1 MREISI
7 ALKLCSKLLCKIQ
20 PPLIKCDKY
29 DADRPLENGTAS
41 AEDDTGE
48 KFCDAN
54 GSLDGNE
61 TVISCEDNSI
71 TFSDSS
77 EIKLLDHENNSK
89 TTCSVISVCV
99 EKFQSLVVTFIKEK
113 MICDFTKSFRYYESL
128 ILPEEGGKLQREK
141 RLDGIL
147 KRCLTFKRIPPSEDE
162 ILRFKKEICED
173 VPLPTDR
180 PLPQVDHI
188 VPNHILC
195 QAFEQLSHLLKEL
208 SSIPTFYTD
217 SKELYDAH
225 MRSSKLFMLII
236 TLYNKQYLI

>member
-20 PPLIKCDKY
+20 PPLIKYDKY
-29 DADRPLENGTAS
+29 DTDRPFENGVTS
-41 AEDDTGE
+41 GEDDTGE

-54 GSLDGNE
+54 ESLDENE
-61 TVISCEDNSI
+61 TVISCEDNAI
-71 TFSDSS
+71 NFSDSS
-77 EIKLLDHENNSK
+77 ETNLFVHDDTLNGTSPSDIFAR
-89 TTCSVISVCV
+89 SVISVCE

-113 MICDFTKSFRYYESL
+113 MICDFTKSFLYYQSL
-128 ILPEEGGKLQREK
+128 ILPKEGGRLQRER

-147 KRCLTFKRIPPSEDE
+147 KRCLTFKKIPPSEDE
-162 ILRFKKEICED
+162 ILQFKKEIYED

-180 PLPQVDHI
+180 TLPQTDYI

-208 SSIPTFYTD
+208 SSIPTFYTN

-225 MRSSKLFMLII
+225 MKSSKLFI
-236 TLYNKQYLI
+236 